1 MALALALGALV
12 NATGA
17 DAASLSE
24 ARAVRDPHY
33 GDVLYQFFQQ
43 NYFGALTN
51 LMVSERFERVPRH
64 RQDAELLRGG
74 MFLSYGMHL
83 EAARIFEQLT
93 EQVAEPMIRDRAWFY
108 MGKIL
113 YQRGHTD
120 EALAALARIGA
131 QLRDDL
137 EAERHVLEANL
148 LMSQDRYAEAVE
160 VLKRVSKKSEWA
172 LFGRYNLGVALV
184 RAGEHERGAALLDE
198 AGGAAVATEE
208 LKALR
213 DKTNVALG
221 FAALQEGRHG
231 AAKGYLQRV
240 RLNGLQS
247 NKALLGMGWA
257 HSLDSEYERALVAWM
272 ELRERTLQDT
282 AVLESLLAIP
292 YALGKAGAYRQSLQ
306 EYEHAILLYDRELAR
321 LDESIGAIRAGRLTD
336 ALLALNP
343 GEEMGWFWQLREL
356 PESAESHYLMT
367 LLASHEFH
375 EALKNFRD
383 IQFLRA
389 NLARWAQDI
398 AAFDTVL
405 ATRRLAHRERLPRV
419 LAGSPMGS
427 RRGPRARDGAVSDSR
442 ALSAEEF
449 KAARDRYAAE
459 IDRIAAEQDAEALA
473 DDKAKGLLGRLE
485 RVKAGIR
492 SLSPDEASALAE
504 RYRRLRGV
512 LLWDLTS
519 EFKPRLWQA
528 QQSLAALDEELVQ
541 YEKRRNALET
551 AQREL
556 PSILDGFESR
566 IDGLR
571 SRIGVLRASLAGVS
585 AEQERYLAALA
596 VAELEG
602 LKERIATYLTQARF
616 AVAQIYDEAASKEE
630 AAPRSEAAP

>member
-1 MALALALGALV
+1 MRSTASTGTRRVALAFALCALV
-12 NATGA
+12 GTTGA
-17 DAASLSE
+17 NAARLSD

-33 GDVLYQFFQQ
+33 GEVLYQFFQQ
-43 NYFGALTN
+43 NYFAALTD
-51 LMVSERFERVPRH
+51 LMVSEHFERVSHH
-64 RQDAELLRGG
+64 RDDAELLRGG

-93 EQVAEPMIRDRAWFY
+93 EQVAEPVIRDRAWFY

-113 YQRGHTD
+113 YQRGHTA
-120 EALAALARIGA
+120 EALSALGRIGGP
-131 QLRDDL
+131 LPEDL

-148 LMSQDRYAEAVE
+148 LMSQSRYPEAID

-184 RAGEHERGAALLDE
+184 KAGERDQGVALLEE

-221 FAALQEGRHG
+221 YAALQENQHVWARGH
-231 AAKGYLQRV
+231 LERV

-257 HSLDSEYERALVAWM
+257 YSLGSEYERALVAWM

-292 YALGKAGAYRQSLQ
+292 YALGKVGAYKQSLQ
-306 EYEHAILLYDRELAR
+306 EYEHAILLYDREIAH
-321 LDESIGAIRAGRLTD
+321 LDESIGSIRSGRLTD

-343 GEEMGWFWQLREL
+343 GEEMGWFWQLRAL
-356 PESAESHYLMT
+356 PESAESRYLLT
-367 LLASHEFH
+367 LLASHDFH

-389 NLARWAQDI
+389 NLARWAENI
-398 AAFDTVL
+398 SAFDTVL
-405 ATRRLAHRERLPRV
+405 ATRRQAHRERLPRV
-419 LAGSPMGS
+419 LA
-427 RRGPRARDGAVSDSR
+427 DSR
-442 ALSAEEF
+442 ALSVEEF
-449 KAARDRYAAE
+449 SVARDRYAAE
-459 IDRIAAEQDAEALA
+459 IDRIATQGDAEALA
-473 DDKAKGLLGRLE
+473 DDRAKALIERLE
-485 RVKAGIR
+485 RVKAGMR
-492 SLSPDEASALAE
+492 GLAADEASPLAE
-504 RYRRLRGV
+504 KYRRLRGV
-512 LLWDLTS
+512 LLWDLTT

-528 QQSLAALDEELVQ
+528 QQSLAALDEELAQ
-541 YEKRRNALET
+541 YGKRRAALET

-556 PSILDGFESR
+556 PRILDGFQSR
-566 IDGLR
+566 IADLR
-571 SRIGVLRASLAGVS
+571 SRIVLLRANLAGVS
-585 AEQERYLAALA
+585 AEQERYLAELA

-602 LKERIATYLTQARF
+602 LKDRIATYLTQARF

-630 AAPRSEAAP
+630 ASPRGGAAP

>member
-1 MALALALGALV
+1 MRRVESTGTRRVALAFALCALV
-12 NATGA
+12 SATGA
-17 DAASLSE
+17 NGARLSD

-33 GDVLYQFFQQ
+33 GEVLYQFFQQ
-43 NYFGALTN
+43 NYFAALTN
-51 LMVSERFERVPRH
+51 LMVSEHFGRVSRH
-64 RQDAELLRGG
+64 RYDAELLRGG

-83 EAARIFEQLT
+83 EAARIFDQLT
-93 EQVAEPMIRDRAWFY
+93 EQVAEPVVRDRAWFY

-113 YQRGHTD
+113 YQRGHTA
-120 EALAALARIGA
+120 EALAALGRIGGP
-131 QLRDDL
+131 LPEDL

-148 LMSQDRYAEAVE
+148 LMSQNRYPEAIE

-184 RAGEHERGAALLDE
+184 KAGEREQGTALLEE
-198 AGGAAVATEE
+198 AGGVVVANEE

-221 FAALQEGRHG
+221 YAALQEGQHVWAIG
-231 AAKGYLQRV
+231 HLERV

-257 HSLDSEYERALVAWM
+257 YSLGSQYERALVAWM

-292 YALGKAGAYRQSLQ
+292 YALGKAGAYKQSLQ
-306 EYEHAILLYDRELAR
+306 EYEHAILLYDREIAR
-321 LDESIGAIRAGRLTD
+321 LDESIGAIRSGRLTD

-343 GEEMGWFWQLREL
+343 GEEMGWFWQLRAL
-356 PESAESHYLMT
+356 PESAESRYLLT

-383 IQFLRA
+383 IQLLRA
-389 NLARWAQDI
+389 NLARWAEDI
-398 AAFDTVL
+398 SAFDTVL
-405 ATRRLAHRERLPRV
+405 AVRRQAHRERLPRV
-419 LAGSPMGS
+419 LAE
-427 RRGPRARDGAVSDSR
+427 SR
-442 ALSAEEF
+442 AQSTEEF

-459 IDRIAAEQDAEALA
+459 IDRIAAQGDAEALA
-473 DDKAKGLLGRLE
+473 DDKAKGLLERLE
-485 RVKAGIR
+485 RVKSGFS
-492 SLSPDEASALAE
+492 SLSPDEASSPAE
-504 RYRRLRGV
+504 KYRRLRGV
-512 LLWDLTS
+512 LLWDLTT

-528 QQSLAALDEELVQ
+528 QQSLAALDEELAQ
-541 YEKRRNALET
+541 YEKRRAALET

-556 PSILDGFESR
+556 PRILDGFESR
-566 IDGLR
+566 IGGLR
-571 SRIGVLRASLAGVS
+571 SRIVLLRANLAGVS
-585 AEQERYLAALA
+585 VEQERYLAELA

-602 LKERIATYLTQARF
+602 LKDRIATYLTQARF

-630 AAPRSEAAP
+630 APPRNGAAP

>member
-1 MALALALGALV
+1 MGKAGASGRRHAALALALCALV

-17 DAASLSE
+17 NAARLSE

-43 NYFGALTN
+43 NYFDALTN
-51 LMVSERFERVPRH
+51 LMVSERFERVSHH

-93 EQVAEPMIRDRAWFY
+93 EEVAEPVIRDRAWFY

-113 YQRGHTD
+113 YQRGHTA
-120 EALAALARIGA
+120 EALAALARIAGP
-131 QLRDDL
+131 LPEEL

-148 LMSQDRYAEAVE
+148 LMSQNRYTEAIE
-160 VLKRVSKKSEWA
+160 VLRRVSRKSEWA

-221 FAALQEGRHG
+221 YAALQDSRPD
-231 AAKGYLQRV
+231 AARGYLERV

-247 NKALLGMGWA
+247 NKALLGLGWA
-257 HSLDSEYERALVAWM
+257 HALGNQHERALVAWM

-306 EYEHAILLYDRELAR
+306 EYEHAILLYDREVAR
-321 LDESIGAIRAGRLTD
+321 LDESIGAIRSGRLTD

-343 GEEMGWFWQLREL
+343 GEEMGWFWQLRAL
-356 PESAESHYLMT
+356 PESAESRYLMT

-383 IQFLRA
+383 VQFLRA
-389 NLARWAQDI
+389 NLARWAENI
-398 AAFDTVL
+398 NAFDTIL

-419 LAGSPMGS
+419 LAGE
-427 RRGPRARDGAVSDSR
+427 RT
-442 ALSAEEF
+442 LSAAQLR
-449 KAARDRYAAE
+449 AARDRYAAE
-459 IDRIAAEQDAEALA
+459 IERIAAEQDAEALA
-473 DDKAKGLLGRLE
+473 DDKAKALLERLE
-485 RVKAGIR
+485 RVKAGIGA
-492 SLSPDEASALAE
+492 LSAEEASALAE

-528 QQSLAALDEELVQ
+528 QQSLASLDEELVQ
-541 YEKRRNALET
+541 HERRRNALET

-556 PSILDGFESR
+556 PAILDDFEGR
-566 IDGLR
+566 IASLR
-571 SRIGVLRASLAGVS
+571 SRIVLLRADLAAVS
-585 AEQERYLAALA
+585 AQQERYLAELA
-596 VAELEG
+596 VAELEA
-602 LKERIATYLTQARF
+602 LKDRIATYLTQARF

-630 AAPRSEAAP
+630 AAPRREATP